1 MATTFG
7 RLRAGREFDTAF
19 QEGSATSGPLFVV
32 RARRN
37 GSAQTRCAVAVGKRI
52 APLAT
57 TRNRAKRRIR
67 AALREHDLPA
77 GVDVVVIAKSE
88 ALAASYPELKAAL
101 AESLRR
107 AEKQLS

>member
-1 MATTFG
+1 MATSFG
-7 RLRAGREFDTAF
+7 RLRAGREFDTVF

-32 RARRN
+32 RARPN
-37 GSAQTRCAVAVGKRI
+37 GSAETRCAIAVGKRI

-67 AALREHDLPA
+67 AALRELALPT
-77 GVDVVVIAKSE
+77 GVDVVVIAKSG
-88 ALAASYPELKAAL
+88 ALDASYPAVRAAL

-107 AEKQLS
+107 AVAQLS